1 MGATLTLPFFSAET
15 GAAFDK
21 LPDELLMRVVRTL
34 LRDDPQA
41 LCRLMG
47 ASRALRRLVRGD
59 SAEAAE
65 LRAARALLTQQRLF
79 ELRVAAGLESEGG
92 VPALVRSISRQLSF
106 VERPPPAPVTELD
119 LRSSRWRVAGDE
131 ARGRAVARFVRVSGS
146 MATLHLGGNSMGN
159 VGANALAEAV
169 RVSGSLVTLVLE
181 HNQIGNEGAQALAE
195 AVSVSGSLVYLNLN
209 YNDNIGNAAKQ
220 SLRDA
225 VQGRQGFELLV

>member
-41 LCRLMG
+41 LCRLTG
-47 ASRALRRLVRGD
+47 SSKALRRLVRGD
-59 SAEAAE
+59 SAEANE

-119 LRSSRWRVAGDE
+119 LRSSRWRGVGRE
-131 ARGRAVARFVRVSGS
+131 ARGQAVARFVRVSGS
-146 MATLHLGGNSMGN
+146 LHTLDLTFCGIGDE
-159 VGANALAEAV
+159 GAKALAAGV
-169 RVSGSLVTLVLE
+169 AASGSLALKELWVPYGMEKHAQLVAACKSKGVEL
-181 HNQIGNEGAQALAE
+181 
-195 AVSVSGSLVYLNLN
+195 VS
-209 YNDNIGNAAKQ
+209 YN
-220 SLRDA
+220 
-225 VQGRQGFELLV
+225 

>member
-41 LCRLMG
+41 LCRLTG
-47 ASRALRRLVRGD
+47 SSKALRRLVRGD
-59 SAEAAE
+59 SAEAKE

-106 VERPPPAPVTELD
+106 VERPAPAPVTGLD
-119 LRSSRWRVAGDE
+119 LSSSRWRVAEGE

-146 MATLHLGGNSMGN
+146 LVKLDLRNCGIGDE
-159 VGANALAEAV
+159 GAKALAAGV
-169 RVSGSLVTLVLE
+169 AASGSLVGL
-181 HNQIGNEGAQALAE
+181 
-195 AVSVSGSLVYLNLN
+195 YLN
-209 YNDNIGNAAKQ
+209 
-220 SLRDA
+220 
-225 VQGRQGFELLV
+225 